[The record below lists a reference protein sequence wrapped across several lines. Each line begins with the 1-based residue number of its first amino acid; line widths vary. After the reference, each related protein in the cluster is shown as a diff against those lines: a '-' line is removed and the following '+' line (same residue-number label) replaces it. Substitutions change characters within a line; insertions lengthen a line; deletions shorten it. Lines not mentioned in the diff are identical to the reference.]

1 MLAQGVFIENLPL
14 QMSPASSADTVKSR
28 ITAVVRV
35 ASGNFL
41 EMYDFMVFGYYAA
54 GIGRAFFPARS
65 DYASLMLSFMT
76 FGTGYLM
83 RPLGALI
90 LGSYMDR
97 HGRRKG
103 LLLTFGMMAFGTLAI
118 GCLPGYESIGM
129 LAPILVV
136 LARLIQ
142 GLSAGVE
149 LGGTSVY
156 LAEIATPGRRGFY
169 TAWQSGSQQVAV
181 MFAAVLGLIL
191 SRTLQ
196 PEQMA
201 GWGWRVPLLLGSIMI
216 PFVVM
221 MRRSLQETGEF
232 LARKHRPA
240 TREILATLAS
250 HWRLVVLGMMLSTT
264 TTVTFYVI
272 TAYMP
277 TYGTSVLKLSATTS
291 MLVTL
296 IVGFSNFI
304 LVPSGGYLSDRFGRR
319 PMLAT
324 FSIIA
329 LLTAYPALLWLTSAP
344 SFGRLLTVALWF
356 SMIFGGYNGS
366 MVALLTEIMP
376 AKIRASGFS
385 LAFALA
391 AGLFGGF
398 TPAVSTYLIHVTGNR
413 AMPGLWVSFG
423 ALLGLTA
430 TALISSRD
438 QTAEDAA
445 FSSNDASSDRAAPVA
460 SS

>member
-1 MLAQGVFIENLPL
+1 
-14 QMSPASSADTVKSR
+14 MSDPKASSKFGS
-28 ITAVVRV
+28 ILRV
-35 ASGNFL
+35 SSGNFL

-54 GIGRAFFPARS
+54 GIGRAFFPAQS
-65 DYASLMLSFMT
+65 EYASLMLSFMT

-83 RPLGALI
+83 RPLGAII
-90 LGSYMDR
+90 LGAYVD
-97 HGRRKG
+97 HQGRRKG
-103 LLLTFGMMAFGTLAI
+103 LILTFSMMAFGTLAI
-118 GCLPGYESIGM
+118 GCMPGYETIGM

-136 LARLIQ
+136 ASRLVQ

-149 LGGTSVY
+149 LGGVSVY

-181 MFAAVLGLIL
+181 MFAAVLGLLL
-191 SRTLQ
+191 SRILR

-201 GWGWRVPLLLGSIMI
+201 GWGWRVPLLLGSLMI
-216 PFVVM
+216 PFVLM
-221 MRRSLQETGEF
+221 MRRSLQETSEF
-232 LARKHRPA
+232 LARKHHPKPG
-240 TREILATLAS
+240 EIMRMVAAN
-250 HWRLVVLGMMLSTT
+250 WRLVLLGMMLSTM

-277 TYGTSVLKLSATTS
+277 TYGTSVLHLSTTTS

-304 LVPSGGYLSDRFGRR
+304 LVPSGGLASDFFGRR
-319 PMLAT
+319 RMLAT

-329 LLTAYPALLWLTSAP
+329 LLTSYPALLWLTSAP
-344 SFGRLLTVALWF
+344 SFGRLVVVALWF

-385 LAFALA
+385 LAFSLA
-391 AGLFGGF
+391 AGIFGGF
-398 TPAVSTYLIHVTGNR
+398 TPAVATYLIHVTGNR
-413 AMPGLWVSFG
+413 AMPGLWVSFA

-438 QTAEDAA
+438 QTASDAA
-445 FSSNDASSDRAAPVA
+445 FGTNSAPASAA
-460 SS
+460 

>member
-1 MLAQGVFIENLPL
+1 M
-14 QMSPASSADTVKSR
+14 
-28 ITAVVRV
+28 AVVRV

-54 GIGRAFFPARS
+54 GIGRAFFPLQS
-65 DYASLMLSFMT
+65 EYASLMLSFMT

-83 RPLGALI
+83 RPLGSI
-90 LGSYMDR
+90 VLGAYIDA

-118 GCLPGYESIGM
+118 ACTPGYAAIGM

-136 LARLIQ
+136 ASRLVQ

-149 LGGTSVY
+149 VGGASVY

-191 SRTLQ
+191 STALR
-196 PEQMA
+196 PEDMA
-201 GWGWRVPLLLGSIMI
+201 GWGWRVPLLLGSLMI
-216 PFVVM
+216 PFVVI
-221 MRRSLQETGEF
+221 MRRSLQETDEF
-232 LARKHRPA
+232 LARKHHPKM
-240 TREILATLAS
+240 REIVSTITAN
-250 HWRLVVLGMMLSTT
+250 WRLVGLGMMLSTM

-277 TYGTSVLKLSATTS
+277 TYASSVLHLSTSTS

-296 IVGFSNFI
+296 IVGLSNFM
-304 LVPSGGYLSDRFGRR
+304 LLPVGGAASDKFGRR
-319 PMLAT
+319 RMLAI
-324 FSIIA
+324 FSTVA
-329 LLTAYPALLWLTSAP
+329 LVTAYPVLLWLTSAP
-344 SFGRLLTVALWF
+344 SFGRLVVVALWF
-356 SMIFGGYNGS
+356 SLIFAGYNGS
-366 MVALLTEIMP
+366 MVAFLTEIMP

-385 LAFALA
+385 LAFSLA

-398 TPAVSTYLIHVTGNR
+398 TPAISTYLIQVTGNR
-413 AMPGLWVSFG
+413 AMPGVWVSFA

-430 TALISSRD
+430 TALITSERMS
-438 QTAEDAA
+438 TASA
-445 FSSNDASSDRAAPVA
+445 FSTAVNGTGEVPGHFPKGDAG
-460 SS
+460 

>member
-1 MLAQGVFIENLPL
+1 MLSSLRVD
-14 QMSPASSADTVKSR
+14 SPRSDCIQPPHSPCLIMKSR
-28 ITAVVRV
+28 VMAVVRV

-54 GIGRAFFPARS
+54 GIGRAFFPAQS
-65 DYASLMLSFMT
+65 EYASLMLSFMT

-83 RPLGALI
+83 RPLGAII
-90 LGSYMDR
+90 LGAYIDR

-118 GCLPGYESIGM
+118 GCLPGYEAIGM

-149 LGGTSVY
+149 LGGASVY

-191 SRTLQ
+191 SRTLR
-196 PEQMA
+196 PEEMA

-221 MRRSLQETGEF
+221 MRRSLQETDEF
-232 LARKHRPA
+232 LARKHHPGPGDPEHGGRQLALGRAGHDAFDDDHGDVLRDHGLHANLRDKRPEA
-240 TREILATLAS
+240 FDHDQHVGDADRGIFQLYSGALR
-250 HWRLVVLGMMLSTT
+250 RLCVG
-264 TTVTFYVI
+264 
-272 TAYMP
+272 
-277 TYGTSVLKLSATTS
+277 
-291 MLVTL
+291 L
-296 IVGFSNFI
+296 I
-304 LVPSGGYLSDRFGRR
+304 R
-319 PMLAT
+319 PPPDARDI
-324 FSIIA
+324 FDIA
-329 LLTAYPALLWLTSAP
+329 LLTSYPALLWLTSAP
-344 SFGRLLTVALWF
+344 SFGRLVAVALWF

-385 LAFALA
+385 LAFAWLRDFSA
-391 AGLFGGF
+391 ALRR
-398 TPAVSTYLIHVTGNR
+398 PWLPI
-413 AMPGLWVSFG
+413 
-423 ALLGLTA
+423 
-430 TALISSRD
+430 
-438 QTAEDAA
+438 
-445 FSSNDASSDRAAPVA
+445 
-460 SS
+460 

>member
-1 MLAQGVFIENLPL
+1 M
-14 QMSPASSADTVKSR
+14 
-28 ITAVVRV
+28 AVVRV

-54 GIGRAFFPARS
+54 GIGRAFFPAQS
-65 DYASLMLSFMT
+65 EYASLMLSFMT

-83 RPLGALI
+83 RPLGAII
-90 LGSYMDR
+90 LGAYIDQ

-118 GCLPGYESIGM
+118 GCMPGYESIGM

-136 LARLIQ
+136 FSRLIQ

-149 LGGTSVY
+149 LGGASVY

-191 SRTLQ
+191 SRVLR
-196 PEQMA
+196 PEEMA
-201 GWGWRVPLLLGSIMI
+201 GWGWRVPLLLGSLMI

-221 MRRSLQETGEF
+221 MRRSLQETDEF
-232 LARKHRPA
+232 LARKHHPGV
-240 TREILATLAS
+240 REILSTVAS
-250 HWRLVVLGMMLSTT
+250 NWRLVILGMMLSTM

-277 TYGTSVLKLSATTS
+277 TYGTSVLKLSTTTS

-304 LVPSGGYLSDRFGRR
+304 TVPSGGAASDRFGRR
-319 PMLAT
+319 RMLAT
-324 FSIIA
+324 FSIAA
-329 LLTAYPALLWLTSAP
+329 LLTAYPALLWLVRAP
-344 SFGRLLTVALWF
+344 SFGRLVIVAVWF
-356 SMIFGGYNGS
+356 SIIFGGYNGS

-385 LAFALA
+385 LAFSLA

-413 AMPGLWVSFG
+413 AMPGLWLSFA
-423 ALLGLTA
+423 ALLGLIA
-430 TALISSRD
+430 TALVSTSD
-438 QTAEDAA
+438 QTSTASA
-445 FSSNDASSDRAAPVA
+445 FGVPSTNRATEQVA

>member
-1 MLAQGVFIENLPL
+1 VHPDTE
-14 QMSPASSADTVKSR
+14 QMTLSSRVM
-28 ITAVVRV
+28 AVVRV

-54 GIGRAFFPARS
+54 GIGRAFFPAHS
-65 DYASLMLSFMT
+65 EYASLMLSFMT

-83 RPLGALI
+83 RPLGAI
-90 LGSYMDR
+90 VLGAYIDH

-103 LLLTFGMMAFGTLAI
+103 LLLTFGLMAIGTLSI
-118 GCLPGYESIGM
+118 GCMPGYETIG
-129 LAPILVV
+129 LFAPLLVV
-136 LARLIQ
+136 AGRLVQ

-149 LGGTSVY
+149 LGGASVY
-156 LAEIATPGRRGFY
+156 LAEIAPPGRRGFY

-181 MFAAVLGLIL
+181 MFAALLGLIL
-191 SRTLQ
+191 SRILR

-201 GWGWRVPLLLGSIMI
+201 GWGWRVPLLIGSLMI
-216 PFVVM
+216 PFVLM
-221 MRRSLQETGEF
+221 MRRSLKETGAF
-232 LARKHRPA
+232 LARKHHP
-240 TREILATLAS
+240 TPREIMRTVAAN
-250 HWRLVVLGMMLSTT
+250 WRLVGLGMMLSTT

-277 TYGTSVLKLSATTS
+277 TYGTSVLRLSTTTS

-304 LVPSGGYLSDRFGRR
+304 LVPAGGFASDKLGRK
-319 PMLAT
+319 PLLT
-324 FSIIA
+324 VFSLIA
-329 LLTAYPALLWLTSAP
+329 LVTAYPILLWLTSGP
-344 SFGRLLTVALWF
+344 SFGRLVMVALWF
-356 SMIFGGYNGS
+356 SMIFGGYNGA

-385 LAFALA
+385 LAFSLA

-413 AMPGLWVSFG
+413 AMPGLWLSFA
-423 ALLGLTA
+423 ALLGLAA
-430 TALISSRD
+430 TLLISPAM
-438 QTAEDAA
+438 QTSTEAA
-445 FSSNDASSDRAAPVA
+445 FGAQHPASSTPESAVA